1 MYKRQQVDQVEDDP
15 EFMTIG
21 AGYLWY
27 VSPNIS
33 AVPELANLNIRLAM
47 TMAIDRESITTDVL
61 KDGSL
66 PTYTAVP
73 MQLSLIHI

>member
-1 MYKRQQVDQVEDDP
+1 MSYHTGHLDLTLVNGEQVDQVEDDP

-33 AVPELANLNIRLAM
+33 AVPE
-47 TMAIDRESITTDVL
+47 S
-61 KDGSL
+61 
-66 PTYTAVP
+66 
-73 MQLSLIHI
+73 